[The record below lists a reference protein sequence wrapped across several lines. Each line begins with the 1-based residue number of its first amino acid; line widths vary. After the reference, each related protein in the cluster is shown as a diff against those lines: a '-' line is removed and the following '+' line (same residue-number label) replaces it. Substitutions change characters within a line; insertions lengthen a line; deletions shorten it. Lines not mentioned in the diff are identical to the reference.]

1 MSGPLL
7 PTTVVGSY
15 VQPEWL
21 VDRANL
27 GKRLP
32 PRVRAKEIWR
42 VDDEHLE
49 EAQDAATLAA
59 IRDMERAGI
68 DIVSDGEIR
77 RESYSNRFATALAG
91 IDIENPGTAIDRTGH
106 PNPVPRIVGKIRR
119 ERPIE
124 LRDAQFLVANTTRK
138 TKITLPGPFTMMQ
151 QAQNDHYADVEEAAM
166 DYAAAVN
173 AEIRDLFAAGVDV
186 VQLDEPYLQARAA
199 EAKKY
204 AVRAINR
211 ALEGVS
217 GTTCLH
223 LCFGYAHI
231 VHERP
236 SGYSF
241 LAELDGVRADVISI
255 EAAQP
260 NLDLDVLRALPS
272 KTIMVGVI
280 DLGSAEVE
288 TPELVAA
295 RIRRAL
301 DLLPPE
307 RLVVAPDCGMKY
319 LARDTAFRKLHAMA
333 RGAQIV
339 RAELG

>member
-1 MSGPLL
+1 MKGKLL

-27 GKRLP
+27 KKRLP
-32 PRVRAKEIWR
+32 PRVRAKEVWR
-42 VDDEHLE
+42 IAEDHLE

-68 DIVSDGEIR
+68 DIVTDGEIR
-77 RESYSNRFATALAG
+77 RESYSNRFATALDG
-91 IDIENPGTAIDRTGH
+91 IDVDNPGTAIDRTGH
-106 PNPVPRIVGKIRR
+106 PNPVPRIIGKIRR
-119 ERPIE
+119 TRAVEVG
-124 LRDAQFLVANTTRK
+124 DAEFLVANTTKK

-151 QAQNDHYADVEEAAM
+151 QAQNDHYGSVEEAAM

-173 AEIRDLFAAGVDV
+173 EEVRDLFAAGVDV
-186 VQLDEPYLQARAA
+186 VQLDEPYLQARPDVAR
-199 EAKKY
+199 KY

-241 LAELDGVRADVISI
+241 LAELDAVRADIISI

-280 DLGSAEVE
+280 DLGSPEVE
-288 TPELVAA
+288 TPDVVAS

-301 DLLPPE
+301 DVLPPE
-307 RLVVAPDCGMKY
+307 RIVVAPDCGMKY
-319 LARDTAFRKLHAMA
+319 LSRTTAFGKLEAMV
-333 RGAQIV
+333 RGAEIV